1 MKLSDSKGIEAVYE
15 IVMPRPL
22 GVDRDL
28 LGVDLSHTAWWRS
41 LLEERNS
48 SRGEPIRRQ
57 QKLAWGRSGMED
69 ASHLLALMF
78 IE

>member
-48 SRGEPIRRQ
+48 SRGEPISRQ
-57 QKLAWGRSGMED
+57 SAYGLKINRCGESGP
-69 ASHLLALMF
+69 LIGL
-78 IE
+78 IR